1 MLCGDHGMSDTGSH
15 GGASYTEIMTP
26 FVFISPTFSRKF
38 TASFSRTGSPNV
50 QSLSAQR
57 QVNQIDFVP
66 TISLLFG
73 FPIPKNNL
81 GVVVNDLTNVSYNNE
96 LQSLRY
102 KLRSYQLNGDQLMI
116 ICKKNIAS
124 GRKMNVFYC
133 EKFY

>member
-1 MLCGDHGMSDTGSH
+1 MQPIKCQHSSQIIPH
-15 GGASYTEIMTP
+15 IRISYNQYK
-26 FVFISPTFSRKF
+26 PTQK
-38 TASFSRTGSPNV
+38 
-50 QSLSAQR
+50 

-81 GVVVNDLTNVSYNNE
+81 GVVINDLTNVSYNNE

-102 KLRSYQLNGDQLMI
+102 KLRSYQLNADQLMI

-124 GRKMNVFYC
+124 GR
-133 EKFY
+133 

>member
-26 FVFISPTFSRKF
+26 FVFMSPSFPRKF
-38 TASFSRTGSPNV
+38 SASFSKTSGPSV
-50 QSLSAQR
+50 QALPTQK

-81 GVVVNDLTNVSYNNE
+81 GVVINDLTNVSYNNE

-102 KLRSYQLNGDQLMI
+102 KLRSYQLNADQLMI

-124 GRKMNVFYC
+124 GR
-133 EKFY
+133 